1 MIYDLDIK
9 LILEFK
15 NSFEKYHPVC
25 ILYIQ
30 QMQIHIQKIHNQN
43 PGFIVINNCLTWQ
56 LETENGFSKV
66 QSVQVQKLSPISQV
80 VRLLNN
86 KIVLGQLREESRVII
101 KKG

>member
-1 MIYDLDIK
+1 MR
-9 LILEFK
+9 
-15 NSFEKYHPVC
+15 
-25 ILYIQ
+25 
-30 QMQIHIQKIHNQN
+30 IHIQKIHNQN

-86 KIVLGQLREESRVII
+86 KFVVGRLREESYFIKNRCFWLSQKNHKKRVEMYIFDSYLVWL
-101 KKG
+101 